1 MGVVEA
7 LLVFTVTAFH
17 LAVMP
22 GCIRTD
28 QLVLNTLEFQ
38 CFFKHR
44 FALAATAMGKSI
56 REFEAVI
63 CLDTLDP
70 DTFFPELSNYSA
82 QELIRGIGALFRV
95 SPKDPVTGILINGS
109 VLKQAQF
116 RIRNTLAGNDFHI
129 DLDPFSGVGH
139 LMVGLWFIGVFL
151 LLCDEPFALQYPVE

>member
-28 QLVLNTLEFQ
+28 QLVLNALEFQ

-63 CLDTLDP
+63 CLDTLNP
-70 DTFFPELSNYSA
+70 DTFSPELSNYSA

-95 SPKDPVTGILINGS
+95 SPKDPVTGILINTETGAVQDPQDPYGERLSHRSGS
-109 VLKQAQF
+109 CL
-116 RIRNTLAGNDFHI
+116 RGGSSDGR
-129 DLDPFSGVGH
+129 
-139 LMVGLWFIGVFL
+139 
-151 LLCDEPFALQYPVE
+151 ALVYRSLSSSL

>member
-1 MGVVEA
+1 MGVVET
-7 LLVFTVTAFH
+7 LLVFSVASFH
-17 LAVMP
+17 FAIVA
-22 GCIRTD
+22 GGIRTD
-28 QLVLNTLEFQ
+28 QLVLNALEFQ

-44 FALAATAMGKSI
+44 FALAATAMGKSV

-70 DTFFPELSNYSA
+70 DTFSPELSDYFA
-82 QELIRGIGALFRV
+82 QEQVRGIGTLFRV
-95 SPKDPVTGILINGS
+95 SAQDPVTGILVNGS

-116 RIRNTLAGNDFHI
+116 RIRNTLTGNDFHI

-139 LMVGLWFIGVFL
+139 LMVGLWFIRVFL

>member
-28 QLVLNTLEFQ
+28 QLVLNALEFQ
-38 CFFKHR
+38 CFFN
-44 FALAATAMGKSI
+44 AAAAMGKSV
-56 REFEAVI
+56 REFESVI

-70 DTFFPELSNYSA
+70 DTFSLELIDYSA
-82 QELIRGIGALFRV
+82 QKQIRGIGALFRV
-95 SPKDPVTGILINGS
+95 SAKDPVTGILVNGS

-116 RIRNTLAGNDFHI
+116 RIRNTLTGNDFHI

-139 LMVGLWFIGVFL
+139 LVVGLWFIGVFL
-151 LLCDEPFALQYPVE
+151 LLCDEAFALQYPIE